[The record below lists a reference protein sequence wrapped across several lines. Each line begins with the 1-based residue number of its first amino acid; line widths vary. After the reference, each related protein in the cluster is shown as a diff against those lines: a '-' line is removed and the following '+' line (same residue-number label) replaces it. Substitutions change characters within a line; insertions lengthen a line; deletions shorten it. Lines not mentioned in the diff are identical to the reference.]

1 MALAAVIALAT
12 VAAAVLKP
20 LEVAT
25 NSLKCHLLSKW
36 DCPRK
41 INGKLPLG
49 NRTSG
54 VHLYV

>member
-1 MALAAVIALAT
+1 MTLAAGTALAT

-20 LEVAT
+20 LEAVT

-41 INGKLPLG
+41 ISGKLPLV